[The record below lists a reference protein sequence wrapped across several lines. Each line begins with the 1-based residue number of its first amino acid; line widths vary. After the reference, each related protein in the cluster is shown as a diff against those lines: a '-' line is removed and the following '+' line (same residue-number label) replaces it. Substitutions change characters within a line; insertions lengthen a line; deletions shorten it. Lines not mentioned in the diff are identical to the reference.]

1 MEEHI
6 RTFEIW
12 KRTWVYS
19 GIQNRVKGMEMQ
31 GNMKFSFLF
40 AMIQET
46 IVLLETKN
54 ITFDMETTIEFMIY
68 IFIDVF
74 FLG

>member
-1 MEEHI
+1 
-6 RTFEIW
+6 
-12 KRTWVYS
+12 
-19 GIQNRVKGMEMQ
+19 MEMQ